1 MKYYSEKLNKNF
13 DAVEDLEKAEK
24 AEEEKNAL
32 VSKEKEK
39 RQKEVAE
46 IQDAANGYL
55 KLVAENNK
63 VRDQLKEKENAA
75 YADYKAKIEE
85 FSKAHKNYHLSYTY
99 DGKNVEFEVEEIRYD
114 SIEEYMRQRHA
125 AMKKMIEEFMPW

>member
-1 MKYYSEKLNKNF
+1 MKYFSEKLNKNF
-13 DAVEDLEKAEK
+13 DTVEDLEKAEK

-39 RQKEVAE
+39 RQKEVAA
-46 IQDAANGYL
+46 IQNAANDYL
-55 KLVAENNK
+55 KLIAKNNE
-63 VRDQLKEKENAA
+63 VRDQLTEKENAA

-85 FSKAHKNYHLSYTY
+85 FSKAHKNYHLSYTFN
-99 DGKNVEFEVEEIRYD
+99 GKNVEFKVEEIRHI
-114 SIEEYMRQRHA
+114 SIEDYMKQRYA

>member
-13 DAVEDLEKAEK
+13 DTVEDLEKAEK

-75 YADYKAKIEE
+75 YLEYKNKIVE
-85 FSKAHKNYHLSYTY
+85 FSKAHKNYHLSFTLNG
-99 DGKNVEFEVEEIRYD
+99 DNVEFKVEEIRYI
-114 SIEEYMRQRHA
+114 STEEYMKQRHA